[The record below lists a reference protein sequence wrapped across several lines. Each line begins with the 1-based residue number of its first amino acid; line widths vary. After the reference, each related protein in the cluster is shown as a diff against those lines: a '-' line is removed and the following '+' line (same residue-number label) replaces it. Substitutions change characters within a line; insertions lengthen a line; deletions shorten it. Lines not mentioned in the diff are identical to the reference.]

1 MDNWCLQY
9 MFRLLQS
16 GLLITFLLFSIN
28 GCREPIE
35 IPESTPVTYPEVT
48 TDYLFE
54 HRIIAYMPT
63 FGEKVIS
70 TLPYETAT
78 FDEDYIFYLVARL
91 PDPNSS
97 AQTKRT
103 DTRYYLWLERT
114 SKGWL
119 DFTYV
124 YSEELGRFM
133 IIGHNSSIRS
143 GRFYKNYTI
152 DLSLLQIEYMRNS
165 GLTFH
170 LYNNNKQSST
180 IFLPKEY
187 IEAFLL
193 ALENNK

>member
-1 MDNWCLQY
+1 

-16 GLLITFLLFSIN
+16 CLLITLLLVSIS
-28 GCREPIE
+28 GCEELVE
-35 IPESTPVTYPEVT
+35 IPEPTPVTYPEVT

-70 TLPYETAT
+70 TLPYEITT
-78 FDEDYIFYLVARL
+78 FEEDYVFYLVARL
-91 PDPNSS
+91 PDTNSS

-103 DTRYYLWLERT
+103 KTRYYLWLERT

-119 DFTYV
+119 DFTQA
-124 YSEELGRFM
+124 YSDKLGRFT

-152 DLSLLQIEYMRNS
+152 DLNLSQIEYVRKS
-165 GLTFH
+165 GLTFR
-170 LYNNNKQSST
+170 LYNRNEKSST
-180 IFLPKEY
+180 IHLPKEY

-193 ALENNK
+193 ALEKNQ